1 MNQKHPGRTTAS
13 AGKVE
18 PKAHAVSVDKV
29 SNIGLQ
35 QIRTTPQSKDLVKGR
50 GYEAP
55 APVSTKS
62 HKGGSQGRH

>member
-1 MNQKHPGRTTAS
+1 MNQKHPGRTTS
-13 AGKVE
+13 GGKVE
-18 PKAHAVSVDKV
+18 PKSHAISVDKV

-35 QIRTTPQSKDLVKGR
+35 QVRTEPPTKDLVKGR